1 MQREI
6 VSGMYRHG
14 SEMPGTAV
22 GRIRDL
28 RRSDRLLRGRIRALE
43 QSLSVLREDLNIL
56 WRDAGQAAWTAALDD
71 MGERLGDLEFYI
83 DCREVKLPP
92 TAIERAKQQLSAR
105 QVQLL
110 VLAARGLTNAEIAAQ
125 TGASLTSVGTHLSA
139 LYRKLNVK
147 SRGQAIA
154 VALKNQWISV

>member
-1 MQREI
+1 
-6 VSGMYRHG
+6 
-14 SEMPGTAV
+14 
-22 GRIRDL
+22 
-28 RRSDRLLRGRIRALE
+28 
-43 QSLSVLREDLNIL
+43 
-56 WRDAGQAAWTAALDD
+56 